1 MEFQTRSEKLGI
13 NVYPTLKEALVVA
26 MTEVSI
32 WKISFTISETGE
44 RVRLVWDSAGFFR
57 LENIVEMTH
66 DSD

>member
-1 MEFQTRSEKLGI
+1 
-13 NVYPTLKEALVVA
+13 

-57 LENIVEMTH
+57 LENIMDDFNDIHPDDEPAEFTNYQE
-66 DSD
+66 